1 MIFNFQFSTFNYFV
15 YLHPKGDTVMF
26 EFIVYILVMYVA
38 IKISMKTAGAGH
50 SFRK

>member
-1 MIFNFQFSTFNYFV
+1 
-15 YLHPKGDTVMF
+15 MF

-50 SFRK
+50 SFNRHHRH